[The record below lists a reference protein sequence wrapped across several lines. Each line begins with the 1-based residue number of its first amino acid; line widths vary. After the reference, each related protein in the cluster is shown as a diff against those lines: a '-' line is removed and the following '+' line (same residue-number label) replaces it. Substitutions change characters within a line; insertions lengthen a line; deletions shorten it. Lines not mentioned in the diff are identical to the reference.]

1 MPDQSHRSR
10 FAALLSLGLVWLL
23 HGSTV
28 HAHDEPRLP
37 LSELRE
43 SINTRGRVIL
53 SFRLEG
59 TVCAASERLGL
70 VALQDETGTELL
82 ELPSLPAGI
91 AAGQRIEI
99 ESEHCPVT
107 RGSIAI
113 RLGTG
118 PVVDLDEVYAVQ
130 TRSGATWLKEGLQP
144 LRVEWYNNYG
154 SPKLDIEYE
163 LEGKP
168 RQKITA
174 EMLCHRGGDG
184 EELSP
189 GLSYALYAGGSWRS
203 VPDFSRLQ
211 PQERGVIANFDLGA
225 KVLRENVGI
234 VFDGFMRV
242 PATGRYDFNITS
254 DDGARVFI
262 GKPEVGSRIIE
273 ADRPT
278 PPRMGSLAQ
287 AIVAGSAERW
297 VIAEGLVGFASWS
310 GTQIEL
316 ELTDKSNAIRVIIA
330 DAAGKDPADFLRQRV
345 EVTGLRRANGLV
357 AVNAGQVRVTGDRSE
372 RDGTLSR
379 AFEVRQLP
387 PAEARKPYRAEIE
400 GVVTNVSPR
409 HVVLQDDTGG
419 VFIHYAC
426 PTNGDAPQVGELWRI
441 SGNTAPGDFSPVI
454 HADRAIFLGHAPLP
468 KPVRPTREQLA
479 SGSLDAEQVEIDGV
493 ITGLKDEVMT
503 LLTPNGTVTILDNLL
518 YPLPLSQLNAE
529 QRAHL
534 IGSVVRM
541 RGVYTASWDSAT
553 GRVRPAEFRLGD
565 ALMTVE
571 EAAPDDPFTAPAFR
585 AADLLLFTSQ
595 SSVLKRVR
603 VSGTLLYAS
612 PPEFMLFDGAK
623 GFRVISD
630 TAAGLKAGD
639 QVEASGFPRLGG
651 PSPVLLEASARK
663 IGDAVLPAPASIGP
677 KNLPDARLDSTL
689 VNVEATLVSDTM
701 RRDERAL
708 EMRSGSNRFTAY
720 VPADATL
727 PKRFNKD
734 SVLRL
739 TGVYVNTQADGS
751 APSPDPFE
759 LRLADAS
766 QLQVLYRGPWWTTR
780 HTIIVIAILSG
791 GLLLASVWVTV
802 LRRTVTKRS
811 AELAREIESREALER
826 HRVVEQE
833 RSRVA
838 QDLHDELGSGLTEAG
853 ILTSLVQNPG
863 IPQDQKAGYLDQLSE
878 VCHTMVTGL
887 DEIVW
892 AVNPRYD
899 SAADLAGYFSLF
911 AQRFLGLAG
920 INCRFRIDDAIPAHP
935 LDSRLRHG
943 IFLAFKEALNNIVKH
958 SGATEVHLSI
968 QARDG
973 VLQITLADDGRGFES
988 GAPAPGSDGLSG
1000 IESRMKELGGSSGIE
1015 TKPGQGT
1022 EVRLLLPL
1030 EKSLP

>member
-1 MPDQSHRSR
+1 MPDKSHRSHLG
-10 FAALLSLGLVWLL
+10 ALLSVGLAWFLY
-23 HGSTV
+23 GSAV
-28 HAHDEPRLP
+28 HAQEEPRLP

-59 TVCAASERLGL
+59 TVCAASEALGL

-82 ELPSLPAGI
+82 ELPSLPQGI
-91 AAGQRIEI
+91 AVGQSIEI

-107 RGSIAI
+107 RGAIAI

-130 TRSGATWLKEGLQP
+130 TRTGATWLKENLQP

-154 SPKLDIEYE
+154 APKLVIEYE
-163 LEGKP
+163 REGKP
-168 RQKITA
+168 RQRISP
-174 EMLCHRGGDG
+174 EMLFHRGSDSAD
-184 EELSP
+184 LSP
-189 GLSYALYAGGSWRS
+189 GLGYAVYAGGAWRG
-203 VPDFSRLQ
+203 VPDFSMLQ
-211 PQERGVIANFDLGA
+211 PQEKGVIADFDLGA
-225 KVLRENVGI
+225 NVLRENVGI
-234 VFDGFMRV
+234 VFEGYLRV

-254 DDGARVFI
+254 DDGSRVFV
-262 GKPEVGSRIIE
+262 GRPEVRHRILE
-273 ADRPT
+273 AKRPT
-278 PPRMGSLAQ
+278 PLRTSTLTQ
-287 AIVAGSAERW
+287 AIVAGSRERW
-297 VIAEGLVGFASWS
+297 VTAEGTVNFASWT
-310 GTQIEL
+310 GKQIEL
-316 ELTDKSNAIRVIIA
+316 ELTDNSNPIRVVIA
-330 DAAGKDPADFLRQRV
+330 DPAGKIPADFLRKSVQ
-345 EVTGLRRANGLV
+345 VTGLRRSNGLV
-357 AVNAGQVRVTGDRSE
+357 AVSAQQLRVTGDRRE

-387 PAEARKPYRAEIE
+387 PNEARKPYRAEIE

-441 SGNTAPGDFSPVI
+441 AGNTAPGDFSPVI
-454 HADRAIFLGHAPLP
+454 HADRASFVGHAPLP
-468 KPVRPTREQLA
+468 KPARPTREQLA
-479 SGSLDAEQVEIDGV
+479 SGSLDAEEVEIEGV
-493 ITGLKDEVMT
+493 VTALTDAVMT

-518 YPLPLSQLNAE
+518 YPLPT
-529 QRAHL
+529 AHL
-534 IGSVVRM
+534 TGEEKAHLPGSVIRL

-565 ALMTVE
+565 ALMAVE
-571 EAAPDDPFTAPAFR
+571 EATPADPFTAPSIR

-603 VSGTLLYAS
+603 VGGLLLHAA
-612 PPEFMLFDGAK
+612 PPEFMLFDGTK
-623 GFRVISD
+623 GFRIISH
-630 TAAGLKAGD
+630 TAVGLKPGD
-639 QVEASGFPRLGG
+639 QVEASGFPQLGG

-663 IGDAVLPAPASIGP
+663 TGSAPFPAPATIRTAT
-677 KNLPDARLDSTL
+677 LPDARLDSTL
-689 VNVEATLVSDTM
+689 VNLDATLLSDTM

-708 EMRSGSNRFTAY
+708 EMSSGSSRFMAY

-727 PKRFNKD
+727 PKRFDKG

-739 TGVYVNTQADGS
+739 TGVYVSSQADGS
-751 APSPDPFE
+751 SPGPDPFE

-766 QLQVLYRGPWWTTR
+766 QLQVIYRGPWWTTR
-780 HTIIVIAILSG
+780 HTITVISILSG

-863 IPQDQKAGYLDQLSE
+863 IPQEQKAGYLEQLSE
-878 VCHTMVTGL
+878 VCCTMVTGL

-911 AQRFLGLAG
+911 AQRFLGIAG
-920 INCRFRIDDAIPAHP
+920 INCRFKIDDAIPAHP
-935 LDSRLRHG
+935 LDSRMRHG

-958 SGATEVHLSI
+958 SGATEVHLSV
-968 QARDG
+968 QARNR
-973 VLQITLADDGRGFES
+973 VLQITLSDNGRGFGS
-988 GAPAPGSDGLSG
+988 AAAPPGSDGLSG
-1000 IESRMKELGGSSGIE
+1000 IESRMRELGGSSGIE